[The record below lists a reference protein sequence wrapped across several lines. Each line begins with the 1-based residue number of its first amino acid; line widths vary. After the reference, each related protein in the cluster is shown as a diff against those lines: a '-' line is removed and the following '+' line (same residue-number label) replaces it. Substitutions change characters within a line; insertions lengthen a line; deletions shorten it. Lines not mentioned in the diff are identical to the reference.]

1 MRCILCSR
9 GRAAE
14 RDSHTKRRWMVAL
27 ASSILPSIIIII
39 NLSTSVFTS
48 ANRLAATLLT
58 HHDSNDFNLAM
69 QEKSSL
75 RTLGVLSEFSRSSL
89 GVLSEFCS
97 RPANRSACE
106 CTSSA
111 RAFEATGCP
120 TGLLADFA
128 SSKALLSRQC
138 GLFRFAKLQKR
149 FSHHSSAFR
158 AAQV

>member
-75 RTLGVLSEFSRSSL
+75 RTLGVLSEFSRSSAL
-89 GVLSEFCS
+89 DQPTDRRVSAPAVRERSKPLAVRQDSSPTSHPPRLSYQGSVVCLDLLNFRKDFHITVLRSERLKC
-97 RPANRSACE
+97 
-106 CTSSA
+106 
-111 RAFEATGCP
+111 
-120 TGLLADFA
+120 
-128 SSKALLSRQC
+128 K
-138 GLFRFAKLQKR
+138 K
-149 FSHHSSAFR
+149 
-158 AAQV
+158 V